1 MTWPLLLRNSEVRPL
16 SLVSIVKNPPFSF
29 PTNQNKSPSTIDIF
43 PKSTAN
49 QQLPSTLSLGTYLDL
64 FGFETDRYTIP
75 CGGGMVNLKKILV
88 PTDLS
93 EYSLAAMEFASTLAV
108 MYTAKLYVLHVTGE
122 AIPLLPSMN
131 GMDIDI
137 DVLKDRVQTDATRE
151 VERFVHQRISPD
163 LRPISVIRIGHPA
176 VEIKRFA
183 EEEGIELI
191 VMATHGRTGLSHILI
206 GSIAEKLVRT
216 SNIPVLTVK
225 PHAARSPLITQ
236 EEVEDNLH
244 LR

>member
-1 MTWPLLLRNSEVRPL
+1 
-16 SLVSIVKNPPFSF
+16 
-29 PTNQNKSPSTIDIF
+29 
-43 PKSTAN
+43 
-49 QQLPSTLSLGTYLDL
+49 
-64 FGFETDRYTIP
+64 
-75 CGGGMVNLKKILV
+75 MVNLKKILV

-108 MYTAKLYVLHVTGE
+108 MYAAKLYVLHVTGE
-122 AIPLLPSMN
+122 AIPLLPSMH

-137 DVLKDRVQTDATRE
+137 DVLKDRVQTDATHE

-183 EEEGIELI
+183 EEEQIDLI
-191 VMATHGRTGLSHILI
+191 VMATHGRTGLSHMLI
-206 GSIAEKLVRT
+206 GSVAEKLVRT
-216 SNIPVLTVK
+216 SNTPVLTVK
-225 PHAARSPLITQ
+225 PHGARSPLITR